1 MRVEVALADARKRVP
16 NFVYVNAY
24 VPDDIATLG
33 YTPSQQV
40 AQSLSVAGE
49 CIARADSRVRKSAAG
64 STQIVGLLARSEGIG
79 SSTIEGYNA
88 SLEKIVVESA
98 MEDRSH
104 TTTTAGIIRDGIESV
119 AYALDTLGDPANP
132 ISAAAIEHVQRG
144 LMANQGGHL
153 RGYRRTFVQIGG
165 NSAVPET
172 ADFIPPPWQDVL
184 GLMEDLCDFINR
196 EDFVHPIAKAA
207 IAHAQFETIHP
218 FPDGNGRTGRALFQA
233 MLRRSGLM
241 AHAVLPLSA
250 AIAKS
255 DESRRRYVAALG
267 GVRDLGSLDQTVESF
282 CDFVV
287 TASLRTESLVDETEA
302 ALEELRATVASQF
315 RSDSVAHRLV
325 ELLVKHVGITA
336 NGAARMLGATPQ
348 SVRTALN
355 NMEHRKVV
363 ASRAGGKASRVY
375 FAPAILSV
383 IAEASGSAVHDHA
396 LSSLPNTSMPWDVL
410 TGPPRGRPQRGK
422 RCGVPLRTG
431 GTCMRPAG
439 HGTTGHRSKP

>member
-1 MRVEVALADARKRVP
+1 MRVEVALADARRRGS
-16 NFVYVNAY
+16 NFVYANAY
-24 VPDDIATLG
+24 VPDHIAALS
-33 YTPSQQV
+33 YTPGPQT

-49 CIARADSRVRKSAAG
+49 CIARADARVRKSAAG

-98 MEDRSH
+98 MEHRSH

-119 AYALDTLGDPANP
+119 AYALDTLGDQASP
-132 ISAAAIEHVQRG
+132 ISTVGIEDVQRG
-144 LMANQGGHL
+144 LVANQGGHP

-165 NSAVPET
+165 SSAVPET
-172 ADFIPPPWQDVL
+172 ADFIPPPWQDVH

-241 AHAVLPLSA
+241 THAVLPLSA
-250 AIAKS
+250 AIAES
-255 DESRRRYVAALG
+255 DDSLQRYVAALG
-267 GVRDLGSLDQTVESF
+267 GVRDVGSLDETVEAF

-287 TASLRTESLVDETEA
+287 EASMRTESLVDETEEE
-302 ALEELRATVASQF
+302 LEELRATVASQF

-325 ELLVKHVGITA
+325 DLLVKHVSITA

-355 NMEHRKVV
+355 NMEDRNVV

-375 FAPAILSV
+375 FAPRILSV
-383 IAEASGSAVHDHA
+383 IAEASGSEVNDHP
-396 LSSLPNTSMPWDVL
+396 LSSLPSTPMPWDVL
-410 TGPPRGRPQRGK
+410 TGPSRGRPQSGK